1 MALGV
6 FTLIVV
12 PVAAGVRAAGQPVP
26 ADLAALAAKAHSNGT
41 IAAWCRGEFRP
52 GRPRGF
58 AAAVAAAGSG
68 GGGRYVVFE
77 ADGRVDDLAAFGS
90 AAGLSCYT
98 RAEASSLDDTIRS
111 SDTIHGHVA
120 PRWNTTVVC
129 GFIDDT
135 NALCWQY
142 SPAERAFVKI
152 GEWVT

>member
-1 MALGV
+1 VRPAVFAL
-6 FTLIVV
+6 IAIH
-12 PVAAGVRAAGQPVP
+12 VAARLAAAVQPVP
-26 ADLAALAAKAHSNGT
+26 ADLAALTAKAHTSGT

-58 AAAVAAAGSG
+58 AAAVAAAS

-77 ADGRVDDLAAFGS
+77 ADGTVEDLATFGS
-90 AAGLSCYT
+90 AASLSCYT
-98 RAEASSLDDTIRS
+98 RAEASSLDETIRS

-142 SPAERAFVKI
+142 SPADRAFVKI

>member
-1 MALGV
+1 VAQAV
-6 FTLIVV
+6 VTLI
-12 PVAAGVRAAGQPVP
+12 ALSAGVLAAGQPVP
-26 ADLAALAAKAHSNGT
+26 AELAALAAKAHTTGT

-58 AAAVAAAGSG
+58 AAAVAAGGPG
-68 GGGRYVVFE
+68 GGGRYVVFD
-77 ADGRVDDLAAFGS
+77 ADGSVDDLAAFGS
-90 AAGLSCYT
+90 AASLACYT
-98 RAEASSLDDTIRS
+98 RAEASGLDDTIRS

-135 NALCWQY
+135 NAVCWQY
-142 SPAERAFVKI
+142 SPADRAFVKI

>member
-1 MALGV
+1 M
-6 FTLIVV
+6 
-12 PVAAGVRAAGQPVP
+12 
-26 ADLAALAAKAHSNGT
+26 
-41 IAAWCRGEFRP
+41 
-52 GRPRGF
+52 
-58 AAAVAAAGSG
+58 
-68 GGGRYVVFE
+68 VFE

-135 NALCWQY
+135 NAVCWQY
-142 SPAERAFVKI
+142 SPADRAFVKI